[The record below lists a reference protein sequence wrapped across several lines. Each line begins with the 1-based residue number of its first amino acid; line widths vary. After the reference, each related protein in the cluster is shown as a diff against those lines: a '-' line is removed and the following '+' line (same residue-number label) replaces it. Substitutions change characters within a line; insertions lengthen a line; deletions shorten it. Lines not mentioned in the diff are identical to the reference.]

1 VVERRAYGGGEDETV
16 VPPEG
21 TTPLSP
27 MSAQP
32 EIPSSSNLTSRPD
45 PTVWC
50 ASCVAFATISMK
62 LLTAGGGPAY
72 RRVYRGRRIRMR
84 SPRAACEKP
93 GERARACEH
102 LEQHERSPIATTT
115 PLVPSGRTRA
125 NFSKASSLS
134 DRQDRESC
142 SAWVSEAA
150 AWRRALR
157 CTSLH
162 TAPW

>member
-1 VVERRAYGGGEDETV
+1 MIYDASTPALPREGSSVQHASFTDERAARDSVIFVPHITPGSYCMVFFVRGLRHHLDEAPDGRGVRSTV
-16 VPPEG
+16 GSIE
-21 TTPLSP
+21 
-27 MSAQP
+27 ADRF
-32 EIPSSSNLTSRPD
+32 E
-45 PTVWC
+45 
-50 ASCVAFATISMK
+50 CVAREQLAK
-62 LLTAGGGPAY
+62 D
-72 RRVYRGRRIRMR
+72 
-84 SPRAACEKP
+84 P

-102 LEQHERSPIATTT
+102 LEQHERSPMATTT
-115 PLVPSGRTRA
+115 PLVLSGRSRA
-125 NFSKASSLS
+125 SFSKASSLS